1 MDPENRT
8 LWNKLDVKVQRTST
22 RQNYFRFNDSNIFI
36 VPDVCHLLKN
46 LKNAMLNK
54 CIILPTQYIE
64 KLNLPTRVMTG
75 EHVKTLWKRETDNK
89 KELRF
94 LCNLKHAFLYH
105 DNFQKMNVSAAINFF
120 SIRTASALEIA
131 VKNNVLHKDGLST
144 AHFIR
149 IIHEWFSLLSYT
161 LLG

>member
-1 MDPENRT
+1 
-8 LWNKLDVKVQRTST
+8 
-22 RQNYFRFNDSNIFI
+22 
-36 VPDVCHLLKN
+36 
-46 LKNAMLNK
+46 
-54 CIILPTQYIE
+54 
-64 KLNLPTRVMTG
+64 MTG

-131 VKNNVLHKDGLST
+131 VKNNVLHKDGLNLT
-144 AHFIR
+144 ANDLIFYKYAPIHPWMSKDHFM
-149 IIHEWFSLLSYT
+149 FKKT
-161 LLG
+161 F